1 MAEDHEGTDEF
12 QEAVPE
18 GPRLEPLPTYREIGW
33 RWFAALVGV
42 TTAGMFWLA
51 VRQESDPADRRVLDA
66 LSNLAV
72 GGLLA
77 YVAYRVLVRFAFQI
91 FDLLTIILLLS
102 GGVKVTIDA
111 FHVLAAQGIIFEGRV
126 TDTEQYPTVLLAC
139 LVNSSILMLGAALG
153 LRYCFKLRIAA
164 PLRRVAAVTAGT
176 LSFPAAAAFP
186 VYTLEVLGQLVTLF
200 VKNGELQPEWYDHA
214 FASVLIWIASF
225 LVSIVNAF
233 LFLRSVAVAE
243 TVAVG
248 NETRMP

>member
-1 MAEDHEGTDEF
+1 VAEEHDDSDES
-12 QEAVPE
+12 QDAAPT

-51 VRQESDPADRRVLDA
+51 VRQESDPSDRRVLDA

-77 YVAYRVLVRFAFQI
+77 YVSYRVLVRFAFQI

-111 FHVLAAQGIIFEGRV
+111 FHVLATQGLVFEGRV
-126 TDTEQYPTVLLAC
+126 TDSEQYPTVLLAC

-153 LRYCFKLRIAA
+153 LRYCYKLKLAA
-164 PLRRVAAVTAGT
+164 PLRRVGTVAVGT
-176 LSFPAAAAFP
+176 LAFPAAAAFP
-186 VYTLEVLGQLVTLF
+186 VYTLEVLGQLATLF
-200 VKNGELQPEWYDHA
+200 TTSKELQPEWYDHA
-214 FASVLIWIASF
+214 LASVLIWLASF
-225 LVSIVNAF
+225 VVSIANAA
-233 LFLRSVAVAE
+233 LFLRSVAVSE
-243 TVAVG
+243 TVTTGVEAPR
-248 NETRMP
+248 T